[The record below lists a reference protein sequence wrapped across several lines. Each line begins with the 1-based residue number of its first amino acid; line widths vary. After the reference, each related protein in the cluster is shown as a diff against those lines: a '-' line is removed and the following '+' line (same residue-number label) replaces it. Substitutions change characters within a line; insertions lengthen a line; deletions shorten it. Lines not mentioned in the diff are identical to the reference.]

1 MMSAIEWKERRIPSL
16 RFAMGLPRVLCELLP
31 NRQKRLAE
39 SGEDWSG
46 LRDLNRVTFE
56 FEDPLVLTLV
66 YHTLITKFEVSGLKN
81 KFNTYIYYT
90 YEQPPDIHMN
100 IDLGDGWLCEVQLM
114 FSSVLKIKKELHTYY
129 DDIRATEPSVILSPL
144 FDKPKS
150 LTDFQKDEVDLL
162 KQLIETNKEMEEMN
176 AEAGI
181 FESPEKKIQYLEE
194 ENAKLKQTLEN
205 IRLSGGWSL

>member
-1 MMSAIEWKERRIPSL
+1 MEGKSNTLVKVRYGPPKSFVRAVAKETE
-16 RFAMGLPRVLCELLP
+16 G
-31 NRQKRLAE
+31 LAE

-100 IDLGDGWLCEVQLM
+100 VDLGDGWLCEVQLTFRL
-114 FSSVLKIKKELHTYY
+114 FSKSRKNSILITMLSVPPNL
-129 DDIRATEPSVILSPL
+129 V
-144 FDKPKS
+144 
-150 LTDFQKDEVDLL
+150 
-162 KQLIETNKEMEEMN
+162 
-176 AEAGI
+176 
-181 FESPEKKIQYLEE
+181 
-194 ENAKLKQTLEN
+194 
-205 IRLSGGWSL
+205 